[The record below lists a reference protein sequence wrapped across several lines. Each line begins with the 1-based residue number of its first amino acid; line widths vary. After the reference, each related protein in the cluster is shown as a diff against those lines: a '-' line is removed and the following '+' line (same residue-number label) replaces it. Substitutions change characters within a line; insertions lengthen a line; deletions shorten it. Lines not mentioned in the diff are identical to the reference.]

1 MKRKACGQGT
11 LLIFPQR
18 IIAPSV
24 STPRRHEGMR
34 TGWRKT
40 TPLLDMRQIK
50 LGSHPHCST
59 SAMWTSGK
67 SIFKRNGPAT
77 FGFSIRTG
85 ALGYG
90 RLFEKLRWQI
100 VRRVSGWNCPG
111 VTGCSGAAGT
121 GKSSLWRTAHPLPPE
136 GWAAELC
143 PFLRDN
149 YSWSF
154 SDDDCFF

>member
-1 MKRKACGQGT
+1 MT
-11 LLIFPQR
+11 LLTFPER
-18 IIAPSV
+18 IIAPSA
-24 STPRRHEGMR
+24 STPRRPESMR
-34 TGWRKT
+34 IGWRKT
-40 TPLLDMRQIK
+40 TQLLDMRQIK

-77 FGFSIRTG
+77 FGFSLRTG

-90 RLFEKLRWQI
+90 RLSERRRWQI
-100 VRRVSGWNCPG
+100 GRYVSGWICPG
-111 VTGCSGAAGT
+111 VTGRSGAVGI
-121 GKSSLWRTAHPLPPE
+121 GKSSSWRAANPLQPK
-136 GWAAELC
+136 GRAAEIC